1 MLWALEKRES
11 ILGDFLKGITPQ
23 KSAKL
28 SQVKVED
35 VKRGGWVG
43 QFNWVV
49 ERMDE
54 VGCERWLMKPEK
66 LWQRFPPHQLVG
78 GWVLGVISHHAA
90 KTTSW
95 SRRCI
100 ISMNSGGDGGW
111 R

>member
-1 MLWALEKRES
+1 MIETEES
-11 ILGDFLKGITPQ
+11 TLGDFQKGITPQ

-28 SQVKVED
+28 SQGRVED
-35 VKRGGWVG
+35 VKRGGLVG

-66 LWQRFPPHQLVG
+66 FRQRFPPHQLVG
-78 GWVLGVISHHAA
+78 VWVLGVISHRAA

-95 SRRCI
+95 AKCCVI
-100 ISMNSGGDGGW
+100 VMNSGGDGW
-111 R
+111 QR